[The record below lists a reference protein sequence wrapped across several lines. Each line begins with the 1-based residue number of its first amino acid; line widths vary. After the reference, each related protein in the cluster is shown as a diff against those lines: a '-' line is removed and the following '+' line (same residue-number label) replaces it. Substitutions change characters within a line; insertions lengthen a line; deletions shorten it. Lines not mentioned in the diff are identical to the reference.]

1 MRRLKNKRP
10 LILWLACRMKN
21 KVMAEKNSI
30 DSKKTHCGFVSVIG
44 LPNAGKST
52 LINTLVGSKVSIV
65 SRKVQTTRCRV
76 LGIALH
82 NTAQII
88 LIDTPGIFKPRKTLE
103 KAMVSSALSSFDE
116 ADFII
121 HIVDAAA
128 KNPLENN
135 NVVLNA
141 LADQNGKKDNVILVL
156 NKVDR
161 VAKPDLLAIAQGMND
176 AFPYAQTFM
185 ISATE
190 GKGLDDL
197 ADHLAVMLPESDW
210 MYPEDQITDMPMRLM
225 AAEITREK
233 IYDQIH
239 QEIPY
244 AVFVET
250 ENWENFDDGSVKIS
264 QVIYVQKESQK
275 GIVLGKGGSKIK
287 SIGKAS
293 REELENI
300 LQARVHLKTFV
311 RVQEN
316 WAERVENYEM
326 FGLDI
331 PK

>member
-1 MRRLKNKRP
+1 M
-10 LILWLACRMKN
+10 
-21 KVMAEKNSI
+21 
-30 DSKKTHCGFVSVIG
+30 SVIG

-52 LINTLVGSKVSIV
+52 LINTLVGAKVSIV

-82 NTAQII
+82 DEAQII
-88 LIDTPGIFKPRKTLE
+88 LIDTPGIFKPKKTLE

-116 ADFII
+116 AEFII
-121 HIVDAAA
+121 HIVDAAM
-128 KNPLENN
+128 KNPLEVNA
-135 NVVLNA
+135 VVMNA
-141 LADQNGKKDNVILVL
+141 LNDQEANKQNVILVL
-156 NKVDR
+156 NKIDCVS
-161 VAKPDLLAIAQGMND
+161 KPDLLAIAQSMND
-176 AFPYAQTFM
+176 AFPYTATFM

-190 GKGLDDL
+190 GKGVSDL
-197 ADHLAVMLPESDW
+197 ADYLAVKLPEGPW
-210 MYPEDQITDMPMRLM
+210 MFPEDQITDMPMRLM

-244 AVFVET
+244 SVFVAT

-275 GIVLGKGGSKIK
+275 GIVLGKGGKKIK
-287 SIGKAS
+287 SVGQAA
-293 REELENI
+293 RVELEEI
-300 LQARVHLKTFV
+300 LDTRVHLKTFV

-316 WAERVENYEM
+316 WAERIENYEM
-326 FGLDI
+326 FGLEL